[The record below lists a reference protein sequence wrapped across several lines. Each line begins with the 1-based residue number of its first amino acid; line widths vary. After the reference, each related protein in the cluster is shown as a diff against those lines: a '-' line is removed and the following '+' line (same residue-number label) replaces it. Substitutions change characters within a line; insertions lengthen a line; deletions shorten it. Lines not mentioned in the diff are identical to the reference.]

1 MWAPDSQEKCTGCVG
16 RRLEGLPAPGPG
28 AALGWGLARHLPPT
42 PHPPPASGEL
52 PELAPR
58 FPSAETRLPACLPK
72 PPEAHA
78 L

>member
-1 MWAPDSQEKCTGCVG
+1 MWALDSQEKCAGYAR
-16 RRLEGLPAPGPG
+16 RRLEDLPAPGPG
-28 AALGWGLARHLPPT
+28 AALTPT
-42 PHPPPASGEL
+42 PRPPASGEL

-72 PPEAHA
+72 PPAAHA